1 MEDIGASVYPIP
13 GLHRGQKGH
22 FSGYL
27 RLQTGQFAD
36 FTQKTACLVP
46 TICVLTNF

>member
-1 MEDIGASVYPIP
+1 MEDIGASVYPIAGSYP
-13 GLHRGQKGH
+13 DQKGH
-22 FSGYL
+22 FSDHL

-36 FTQKTACLVP
+36 FIQKTACLAP